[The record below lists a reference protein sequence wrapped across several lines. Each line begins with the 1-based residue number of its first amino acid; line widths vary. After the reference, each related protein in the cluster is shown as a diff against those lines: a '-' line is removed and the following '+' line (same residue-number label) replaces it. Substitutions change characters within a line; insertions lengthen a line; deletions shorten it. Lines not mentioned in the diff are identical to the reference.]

1 MPPPPPTPRRSLFRL
16 LQRRGC
22 ARLVPR
28 LFMLSCFSVN
38 LKAQCSQGASQLGR
52 AVPAR
57 RPRARSARAGAARP
71 TVFTIALRLP
81 RISPFV
87 SCCMAKDEAQ
97 WAKQMEQLRDEIRR
111 HDRLYY
117 EEAAPIITDREYDR
131 LYKELVNLET
141 QFPDLV
147 TPDSPTQRVGGKPL
161 KAFEQVA
168 HVIPM
173 LSLDNTYSEE
183 EVKNFYARI
192 RRLLPNEKVP
202 VVIEPKVDGVAVSL
216 IYENGRLRQAATRGD
231 GTVGD
236 NITQNIRTI
245 RSMPEQLRGA
255 APKLLEVRGE
265 VYMDKHGFEELND
278 ERRKAGL
285 PLFANPRNAA
295 AGSLKQLDPAIVAK
309 RPLGVVLY
317 GTGATEGVDV
327 DVHSEIFP
335 LLKKLGL
342 PATERW
348 WVAKS
353 VEEILEAIHELDGIR
368 HKFAYQTDGAVVKVN
383 SFAQRERLGFTAK
396 SPRWAIAYKY
406 EAERVETRLNDIVI
420 QVGRTGILTPVAM
433 LEPVFVSGSTVGR
446 ATLHNEDE
454 IKRKDIRIGDTVVI
468 EKAGEVIPAVV
479 EVVKSKR
486 PRDAKAFDFARHIHG
501 KCPVCGSPIRRD
513 PQFVAWRC
521 ENLQC
526 PAQTTRRVEF
536 FAARSALDIESVGG
550 IVADKLVER
559 GLVRDPLD
567 LFELKTEQLAKLNLG
582 TDEEPRVFG
591 EKNATKAIRAIERAR
606 TLPLSR
612 WLFALAIPDV
622 GRTTASQLA
631 RFHETIEDVANSALL
646 GDVLDYHKKREEKED
661 AKEIA
666 DRLLQ
671 AGFAK
676 PSKSKAEKG
685 RGITTEVG
693 PVVAQS
699 VLDFFASAAGKKI
712 LHRIKELSIH
722 PKSEKVSAKKAA
734 ALPLTGKTF
743 VLTGTLPS
751 MAREEATERIEAL
764 GGHVTGSVS
773 KKTDYVLAGAEPG
786 SKFDKAKELGVRI
799 IDEPEFRK
807 ILDRG

>member
-1 MPPPPPTPRRSLFRL
+1 
-16 LQRRGC
+16 
-22 ARLVPR
+22 
-28 LFMLSCFSVN
+28 
-38 LKAQCSQGASQLGR
+38 
-52 AVPAR
+52 
-57 RPRARSARAGAARP
+57 
-71 TVFTIALRLP
+71 
-81 RISPFV
+81 
-87 SCCMAKDEAQ
+87 MAMDETQA
-97 WAKQMEQLRDEIRR
+97 AKQMEQLRDEIRR

-117 EEAAPIITDREYDR
+117 EEAAPIISDREYDR
-131 LYKELVNLET
+131 LYKQLVDLET
-141 QFPDLV
+141 QFPDLA

-161 KAFEQVA
+161 KAFEQVS
-168 HVIPM
+168 HLIPM

-192 RRLLPNEKVP
+192 QRLLPNEKVP

-236 NITQNIRTI
+236 DITQNIRTI
-245 RSMPEQLRGA
+245 RSVPERLRGA
-255 APKLLEVRGE
+255 APKLLEARGE
-265 VYMDKHGFEELND
+265 VYMHKRGFEKLNE

-317 GTGATEGVDV
+317 GTGATKGVDV

-433 LEPVFVSGSTVGR
+433 LKPVLVSGSTVGR

-486 PRDAKAFDFARHIHG
+486 PRDAKPFDFAKHIHG

-550 IVADKLVER
+550 IVADKLVESA
-559 GLVRDPLD
+559 LVREPLD

-622 GRTTASQLA
+622 GRTTATQLA
-631 RFHETIEDVANSALL
+631 HFHETIEDVANSPLL
-646 GDVLDYHKKREEKED
+646 KDVLQYHQKREEKED

-666 DRLLQ
+666 DRLIQ
-671 AGFAK
+671 TGFAK
-676 PSKSKAEKG
+676 PSKSKAEKS

-693 PVVAQS
+693 PVVAKS
-699 VLDFFASAAGKKI
+699 VLDFFASAAGKKT
-712 LHRIKELSIH
+712 LRRIKELGIH
-722 PKSEKVSAKKAA
+722 PNAEKVSAKKAA
-734 ALPLTGKTF
+734 ELPLAGKTF
-743 VLTGTLPS
+743 VLTGTMPS
-751 MAREEATERIEAL
+751 MTREEATEKIEAL

-807 ILDRG
+807 ML